1 MVKCTSPL
9 AQRFTISMML
19 VLMITS
25 SAATQTRVKP
35 GFNLFSV
42 QQDVEFGREA
52 SKEIEKQVPVLDDAT
67 ATRYISELGMNLA
80 RKSTMPDL
88 PWQFKLVN
96 SSDINAFALP
106 GGFIYVNRGLI
117 EAAETEGQLVG
128 VLGHELAHVTLR
140 HGTNQLSKAVLA
152 QGGLAIL
159 GGSLGGGWGA
169 VATRLGA
176 EFVVGTLFLKFGRT
190 AETQADII
198 GTQLMAEAGYDPRQM
213 AKMFELLGSLRDKE
227 PGRLEEFF
235 SSHPN
240 PSNRVKR
247 VNDEIKK
254 LKPVVNPI
262 VTTNQFM
269 EIRARLKAMPPAPRV
284 MPGRT
289 GGSGTPAPPSRELSG
304 YRHPHGWYEIVY
316 PSNWRVTEA
325 KDKQSVLFAPQ
336 GGVQQDGAIVYG
348 AVVDLF
354 EPQGVPRSLEEATEQ
369 LIAHLRRTDS
379 YLQVVSGSQRRQ
391 RINGVDTLLVVL
403 EGRPPQQNYQERVT
417 LAVRWLGREIIFL
430 ACVSPVNDYATY
442 QPAFEQMINR
452 WRLNN

>member
-1 MVKCTSPL
+1 MANCTSPF
-9 AQRFTISMML
+9 AQRVTISLMVVL
-19 VLMITS
+19 VMTS
-25 SAATQTRVKP
+25 SVATQTKVKP

-52 SKEIEKQVPVLDDAT
+52 SKEIEKQVPILDDEL
-67 ATRYISELGMNLA
+67 ATRYISQLGMNLA

-96 SSDINAFALP
+96 SSDVNAFALP

-159 GGSLGGGWGA
+159 GGSLGSGWGA
-169 VATRLGA
+169 VAARLGA

-198 GTQLMAEAGYDPRQM
+198 GTQLMAAAGYDPSQM
-213 AKMFELLGSLRDKE
+213 AKMFELLGRLRDKE

-240 PSNRVKR
+240 PGNRVKR

-254 LKPVVNPI
+254 LPPVVNPI
-262 VTTNQFM
+262 VTTNEFM
-269 EIRARLKAMPPAPRV
+269 QIRARLKAMPPAPKV
-284 MPGRT
+284 MPGSTGAGRT
-289 GGSGTPAPPSRELSG
+289 PPPPSRELSG
-304 YRHPHGWYEIVY
+304 YRHPHGWYEIAY
-316 PSNWRVTEA
+316 PSNWKVAEA
-325 KDKQSVLFAPQ
+325 ENKQSVLFAPE
-336 GGVQQDGAIVYG
+336 GGVQQGGMIVYG

-354 EPQGVPRSLEEATEQ
+354 EPQGSPRSLEEATEQ
-369 LIAHLRRTDS
+369 LIANLRRTDS

-391 RINGVDTLLVVL
+391 RINGIDTLLVVL

-417 LAVRWLGREIIFL
+417 LVVRWLGRELIFL